1 MNLNNPL
8 FILAGNGPY
17 ENRGCEAIV
26 RGTAEI
32 LRYYFDEP
40 RFILISNFRS
50 KNQFNYHKHLEID
63 DAIINKRAIRYN
75 KRYSLMHFLD
85 YGLKKFFPNL
95 KPYWTYI
102 NMLPY
107 LNGCTAVLSVGG
119 DNYSLDYGIPELF
132 TGLDDLVLAKKRPMI
147 LWASSIG
154 PFSKKPKYEKYM
166 IDHLKKVDGIF
177 ARETCTIEYLRQK
190 GINKNVYRVADPAFL
205 LKAEKPPASKF
216 KNEITEESI
225 GLNLSPLMARYVT
238 CGDMKKWVYLA
249 ASIIK
254 SIFEQIKQPIYLI
267 PHVTASHTSDYAFL
281 KKVLL
286 QMTHY
291 ENRIKLIPDNLNA
304 AETKWVISK
313 MAVFAGARTH
323 STIAAISSE
332 VPTLSFAYSIKG
344 KGINHDIYGGDQYCL
359 DPEELLPNI
368 VTQKLN
374 ELFIHSDDVKK
385 RIKKVL
391 PKINRLAMDAGKYLK
406 DILDY
411 YE

>member
-50 KNQFNYHKHLEID
+50 KNQFNYHKQLEID
-63 DAIINKRAIRYN
+63 NAITNKRAIRYN

-95 KPYWTYI
+95 KPYWTYV

-107 LNGCTAVLSVGG
+107 LKGCTAVLSVGG

-132 TGLDDLVLAKKRPMI
+132 TGLDNLVLAKKRPMI
-147 LWASSIG
+147 IWAASIG

-166 IDHLKKVDGIF
+166 IEHLKKVDGIF
-177 ARETCTIEYLRQK
+177 ARETFTIEYLRQK

-205 LKAEKPPASKF
+205 LKAVKPPASKF
-216 KNEITEESI
+216 KIEITEESI

-238 CGDMKKWVYLA
+238 WGDMKKWVYLA
-249 ASIIK
+249 ARIIK
-254 SIFEQIKQPIYLI
+254 TIFEKIRQPIYLI
-267 PHVTASHTSDYAFL
+267 PHVTLSDTSDYLFL
-281 KKVLL
+281 KKVLF
-286 QMTHY
+286 QMNHY
-291 ENRIKLIPDNLNA
+291 ESKIKLIPDNLNA

-323 STIAAISSE
+323 STIAAVSSRI
-332 VPTLSFAYSIKG
+332 PTLSFSYSVKA
-344 KGINHDIYGGDQYCL
+344 KGINYDIYGSNEYYL
-359 DPEELLPNI
+359 EPEQLIPDVVAEKI
-368 VTQKLN
+368 N
-374 ELFIHSDDVKK
+374 EIFLHSNSIKK
-385 RIKKVL
+385 RIDKVL

-406 DILDY
+406 NILDQ